1 MSSVWDVSSA
11 RCLWDTP
18 VDASRNQMARNADLD
33 LQEEVGPERTGA
45 PREREGGERE
55 AGATELMAGEQETCD
70 PLPYRRGQHS
80 KQPRGIPLPTLP
92 GSNL

>member
-18 VDASRNQMARNADLD
+18 VDASRKQMARNADLD
-33 LQEEVGPERTGA
+33 LQEEVGPEWTRV

-55 AGATELMAGEQETCD
+55 AGATELMPREQ
-70 PLPYRRGQHS
+70 GQHS